1 MTFAKLPRVRT
12 SFAGTL
18 FAAVALLV
26 AGVSGAYAQTIKIGS
41 KNFTEQFI
49 VAELYAAALENAGF
63 KVERK
68 INLGGTL
75 VAHEAL
81 KSGAIDLYPEYTGT
95 GFNAVMKATTTETDP
110 EKVRQIVKAFYEK
123 EFNLTWLKPSGINNG
138 YAIVVRPETAKEY
151 NLKTLTDLGKVA
163 NKLSL
168 GAGTEF
174 VDRRDGVAGLKEVYG
189 AEFREFKQ
197 FAALRLRYEALAQKQ
212 VDIANGFSTDW
223 QIAAEKFV
231 ALDDDKGLFPPYFL
245 APVVRPDIAA
255 NAKIVEAL
263 EKVGAKLD
271 NATMQELNRQVE
283 VDKKEPRTVAA
294 AFLKAKGLVR

>member
-1 MTFAKLPRVRT
+1 MRLI
-12 SFAGTL
+12 STL
-18 FAAVALLV
+18 FAAAVLIASSATAV
-26 AGVSGAYAQTIKIGS
+26 TAQTIKIGS
-41 KNFTEQFI
+41 KNFTEQFV
-49 VAELYAAALENAGF
+49 VAELYAAALEKAGF

-110 EKVRQIVKAFYEK
+110 EKVRQLVKAFYEK
-123 EFNLTWLKPSGINNG
+123 EFGLTWLKPSNINNG

-151 NLKTLTDLGKVA
+151 NLRTLTDLGKVA

-174 VDRRDGVAGLKEVYG
+174 VDRRDGIAGLKEVYG
-189 AEFREFKQ
+189 AQFREFKQ
-197 FAALRLRYEALAQKQ
+197 FAALRLRYDALVQKQ
-212 VDIANGFSTDW
+212 IDIANGFSTDW

-245 APVVRPDIAA
+245 APVVRPDIAKNEKVVA
-255 NAKIVEAL
+255 TL
-263 EKVGAKLD
+263 EKVNALLD
-271 NATMQELNRQVE
+271 NSAMQELNRQVE

-294 AFLKAKGLVR
+294 NFLAAKGL

>member
-1 MTFAKLPRVRT
+1 MKLVSMRFAKTVCT
-12 SFAGTL
+12 V
-18 FAAVALLV
+18 AAMILV
-26 AGVSGAYAQTIKIGS
+26 GLSAAAAQTIKIGS

-49 VAELYAAALENAGF
+49 VAELYAAALEGAGF

-95 GFNAVMKATTTETDP
+95 GLNAVMKAQGVTETDP
-110 EKVRQIVKAFYEK
+110 EKVRGMVKAFYEK

-151 NLKTLTDLGKVA
+151 NLKTLTDLGKVSS
-163 NKLSL
+163 KLRL

-174 VDRRDGVAGLKEVYG
+174 VDRRDGIAGLKEVYG
-189 AEFREFKQ
+189 AEFAEFKQ
-197 FAALRLRYEALAQKQ
+197 FAALRLRYEALNQKQ

-231 ALDDDKGLFPPYFL
+231 ALDDDKSLFPPYFL
-245 APVVRPDIAA
+245 APVVRQEIAG
-255 NAKIVEAL
+255 NAKVVEIL
-263 EKVGAKLD
+263 EKVGAALD

-283 VDKKEPRTVAA
+283 VDKKEPRVVAA

>member
-1 MTFAKLPRVRT
+1 MRFHARNFVAAL
-12 SFAGTL
+12 AGL
-18 FAAVALLV
+18 ALSVSAAA
-26 AGVSGAYAQTIKIGS
+26 AQTVKIGS

-49 VAELYAAALENAGF
+49 VAELYAAALEGAGF

-110 EKVRQIVKAFYEK
+110 NKVFELVKSFYEK
-123 EFNLTWLKPSGINNG
+123 EFNLTWLKPSNINNG
-138 YAIVVRPETAKEY
+138 YAIVVRPETAKEH
-151 NLKTLTDLGKVA
+151 NLKTLTDLGKVSK
-163 NKLSL
+163 KLSL

-174 VDRRDGVAGLKEVYG
+174 VDRRDGIAGLKEVYG
-189 AEFREFKQ
+189 AEFGEFKQ
-197 FAALRLRYEALAQKQ
+197 FAALRLRYEALSQKQ

-231 ALDDDKGLFPPYFL
+231 SLEDDKGLFPPYFL
-245 APVVRPDIAA
+245 APAVRPEIAK
-255 NAKIVEAL
+255 NEKIVAAL
-263 EKVGAKLD
+263 AKVNALLD
-271 NATMQELNRQVE
+271 NTVMQELNRQVE
-283 VDKKEPRTVAA
+283 VDKKEPRSVAA
-294 AFLKAKGLVR
+294 AFLKAKGVLN

>member
-1 MTFAKLPRVRT
+1 MTFAKTRCAKTRFVR
-12 SFAGTL
+12 TL
-18 FAAVALLV
+18 FAAAALLV

-110 EKVRQIVKAFYEK
+110 EKVRQLVKDFYEK
-123 EFNLTWLKPSGINNG
+123 EFKLTWLKPSNINNG
-138 YAIVVRPETAKEY
+138 YAIVVRPDTAKEL

-174 VDRRDGVAGLKEVYG
+174 VDRRDGIAGLKEVYG
-189 AEFREFKQ
+189 AEFKEFKQ

-245 APVVRPDIAA
+245 APVVRPEIAA

-263 EKVGAKLD
+263 EKVGAVLD
-271 NATMQELNRQVE
+271 NPTMQELNRQVE

-294 AFLKAKGLVR
+294 NFLKAKGLVR

>member
-1 MTFAKLPRVRT
+1 MNFASMRFAK
-12 SFAGTL
+12 TL
-18 FAAVALLV
+18 CIAAAMTV
-26 AGVSGAYAQTIKIGS
+26 AGFATASAQTIKIGS

-95 GFNAVMKATTTETDP
+95 GFNAVMKAQTTESDP
-110 EKVRQIVKAFYEK
+110 AKVLGLVKAYYEK

-138 YAIVVRPETAKEY
+138 YAIVVRPDTAKEH
-151 NLKTLTDLGKVA
+151 NLKTLSDLGKVSK
-163 NKLSL
+163 KLSL

-174 VDRRDGVAGLKEVYG
+174 VDRRDGIAGLKEVYG
-189 AEFREFKQ
+189 AEFGEFKQ
-197 FAALRLRYEALAQKQ
+197 FAALRLRYEALSQKQ
-212 VDIANGFSTDW
+212 VDVANGFSTDW

-231 ALDDDKGLFPPYFL
+231 ALDDDKSLFPPYFL
-245 APVVRPDIAA
+245 APVVRQEIAG

-263 EKVGAKLD
+263 EKVGAVLD
-271 NATMQELNRQVE
+271 NPTMQELNRQVE
-283 VDKKEPRTVAA
+283 VDKKEPRTVAVN
-294 AFLKAKGLVR
+294 FLKAKGLAR

>member
-1 MTFAKLPRVRT
+1 MNFASMRFAKTLCIAAAMIA
-12 SFAGTL
+12 AGFSTA
-18 FAAVALLV
+18 F
-26 AGVSGAYAQTIKIGS
+26 AQTIKIGS

-95 GFNAVMKATTTETDP
+95 GFNAVMKAQTTESDP
-110 EKVRQIVKAFYEK
+110 AKVLGLVKAYYEK

-138 YAIVVRPETAKEY
+138 YAIVVRPETAKEH
-151 NLKTLTDLGKVA
+151 NLKTLSDLGKVA
-163 NKLSL
+163 KKLSL

-174 VDRRDGVAGLKEVYG
+174 VDRRDGIAGLKEVYG
-189 AEFREFKQ
+189 AEFGEFKQ
-197 FAALRLRYEALAQKQ
+197 FAALRLRYEALSQKQ
-212 VDIANGFSTDW
+212 VDVANGFSTDW

-231 ALDDDKGLFPPYFL
+231 ALDDDKSLFPPYFL
-245 APVVRPDIAA
+245 APVVRQEIAG

-263 EKVGAKLD
+263 EKVGAVLD
-271 NATMQELNRQVE
+271 NPTMQELNRQVE

-294 AFLKAKGLVR
+294 SFLKAKGLVR

>member
-1 MTFAKLPRVRT
+1 MRFNARTFISGLAAAI
-12 SFAGTL
+12 AGL
-18 FAAVALLV
+18 ALGASAAA
-26 AGVSGAYAQTIKIGS
+26 AQTIKIGS
-41 KNFTEQFI
+41 KNFTEQFV
-49 VAELYAAALENAGF
+49 VAELYAAALEGAGF

-123 EFNLTWLKPSGINNG
+123 EFNLTWLKPSNINNG
-138 YAIVVRPETAKEY
+138 YAIVVRPETAKEH
-151 NLKTLTDLGKVA
+151 NLKTLTDLGKA
-163 NKLSL
+163 SSKLSL

-174 VDRRDGVAGLKEVYG
+174 VDRRDGIAGLKEVYG
-189 AEFREFKQ
+189 AQFKEFKQ
-197 FAALRLRYEALAQKQ
+197 FAALRLRYEALQQKQ
-212 VDIANGFSTDW
+212 IDIANGFSTDW

-245 APVVRPDIAA
+245 APVVRPDIARNEKVVA
-255 NAKIVEAL
+255 TL
-263 EKVGAKLD
+263 EKVNALLD
-271 NATMQELNRQVE
+271 NPVMQELNRQVE

-294 AFLKAKGLVR
+294 NFLKAKGMTN

>member
-1 MTFAKLPRVRT
+1 M
-12 SFAGTL
+12 L
-18 FAAVALLV
+18 FAAAALI
-26 AGVSGAYAQTIKIGS
+26 VSSVTAVTAQTIKIGS

-49 VAELYAAALENAGF
+49 VAELYAAALEKAGF

-110 EKVRQIVKAFYEK
+110 EKVRQIVKAYYEK
-123 EFNLTWLKPSGINNG
+123 EFNLTWLKPSNINNG
-138 YAIVVRPETAKEY
+138 YAIVVRPETAREY
-151 NLKTLTDLGKVA
+151 NLKTLSDLGKVA

-174 VDRRDGVAGLKEVYG
+174 VDRRDGLAGLKEVYG

-197 FAALRLRYEALAQKQ
+197 FAALRLRYDALTQKQ

-245 APVVRPDIAA
+245 APVVRLDIAK
-255 NAKIVEAL
+255 N
-263 EKVGAKLD
+263 EKVVATLEQVNALLD
-271 NATMQELNRQVE
+271 NAVMQELNRQVE

-294 AFLKAKGLVR
+294 NFLKAKGL